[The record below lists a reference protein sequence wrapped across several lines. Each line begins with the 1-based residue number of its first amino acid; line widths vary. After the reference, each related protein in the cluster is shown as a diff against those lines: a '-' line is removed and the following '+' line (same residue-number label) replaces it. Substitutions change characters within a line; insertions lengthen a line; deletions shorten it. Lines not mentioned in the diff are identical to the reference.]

1 MGARA
6 PARRHTLPVVS
17 RAETTA
23 APTAPARFGRRLL
36 AVLIDWGICLL
47 ISLGL
52 LGYQWG
58 GGGTQSFIPLGVFA
72 LENLLLVGTL
82 GHTVGHRLLGLQVR
96 QVRQGVYPLQVAVR
110 TVLLCLFLPAV
121 FTASDGRGLHDVAAG
136 TTIVRR

>member
-1 MGARA
+1 MS
-6 PARRHTLPVVS
+6 RHTLPVVS

-36 AVLIDWGICLL
+36 AVFIDWGTCLV

-52 LGYQWG
+52 LGYRWG
-58 GGGTQSFIPLGVFA
+58 AGGAQSFIPLAVFA

-96 QVRQGVYPLQVAVR
+96 QVRPGVYPLQVAVR
-110 TVLLCLFLPAV
+110 TALLCLFLPAI
-121 FTASDGRGLHDVAAG
+121 FTASDGRGLHDIAAG